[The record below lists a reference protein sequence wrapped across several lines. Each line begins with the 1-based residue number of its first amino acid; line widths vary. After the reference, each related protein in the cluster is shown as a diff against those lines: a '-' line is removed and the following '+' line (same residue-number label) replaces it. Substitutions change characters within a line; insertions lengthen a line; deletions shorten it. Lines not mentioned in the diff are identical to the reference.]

1 MPVKNTE
8 DKGAG
13 RNPRKESGFY
23 NASAIEAAKRR
34 HNSSPQNTE
43 VFRSGSGGK
52 NPKPS
57 HPPTA
62 YTPGPGNA
70 PSEHQPERRYAGGYF
85 TNAQSN
91 PSGQR
96 QNPANRNTRD
106 GRPVGRN
113 QPPDQNRANQNPG
126 NGASEGSAS
135 EGRNAGGRSSGRSRE
150 IRKSARQTRRTRLMA
165 AMIIAA
171 VLLTLL
177 IVGASYLNYKPN
189 LGDGLFNTAPDIGKD
204 INAETTTSDGRP
216 ERYAAETFTRSNEDR
231 YNFLILGKDKVA
243 YNTDVIMILNFD
255 VKTGA
260 INILQIPRD
269 TMFRI
274 NGNRH
279 KANALY
285 AVYYNYA
292 NKIGESDPVSYGL
305 QSLADTIEQNLKIKI
320 DFWAL
325 CTLDGF
331 GEIVDA
337 LGGVEMNVPFDM
349 DYEDP
354 DQDLYIHIKEGKQV
368 LDGETAQYFMRF
380 RSNYIEG
387 DIGRVKA
394 QKLFFSALMKT
405 FKEKFTIA
413 MIPDLA
419 KAVFQNIKTSIE
431 YQYLGYF
438 ARKALGADL
447 STLKMI
453 TLPGEA
459 IQTGSGAWYYVTKR
473 ADARAIV
480 NLYFNV
486 FDQQITD
493 AIFDPNQNL
502 TDGMSSAAY
511 KVYHSLASEN
521 PAEKYVLSGTEA
533 DEKGIKIDLL
543 DDIITTAAET
553 SPAP

>member
-1 MPVKNTE
+1 MPVNNTE

-13 RNPRKESGFY
+13 RTPRKESGYY
-23 NASAIEAAKRR
+23 NASDREAAKRR
-34 HNSSPQNTE
+34 YNAASQNTE
-43 VFRSGSGGK
+43 VFRPGGGK
-52 NPKPS
+52 TPIPS

-62 YTPGPGNA
+62 YTPGPGRT
-70 PSEHQPERRYAGGYF
+70 SSQERQPEHPERQVSGGYF
-85 TNAQSN
+85 TNTQQSQDN
-91 PSGQR
+91 RQNQSGQR
-96 QNPANRNTRD
+96 QNPAYRNTRN
-106 GRPVGRN
+106 GRPEGRN
-113 QPPDQNRANQNPG
+113 QAAERNS
-126 NGASEGSAS
+126 NGGAGS
-135 EGRNAGGRSSGRSRE
+135 SSGGNSGKVSRE

-171 VLLTLL
+171 VLLTFI
-177 IVGASYLNYKPN
+177 IVAASYLNYKPN
-189 LGDGLFNTAPDIGKD
+189 LGDGLFNTAPNIGKD

-216 ERYAAETFTRSNEDR
+216 ERDAVGQFTRSNEDR

-243 YNTDVIMILNFD
+243 YNTDVIMIINFD
-255 VKTGA
+255 VGTGA
-260 INILQIPRD
+260 INVLQIPRD

-279 KANALY
+279 KVNALY
-285 AVYYNYA
+285 ALYYSYA
-292 NKIGESDPVSYGL
+292 NKIGEEDPVSYGL
-305 QSLADTIEQNLKIKI
+305 QSLADTIEDNLKIKI

-325 CTLDGF
+325 ATLDGF

-337 LGGVEMNVPFDM
+337 LGGVTMNVPYDM
-349 DYEDP
+349 DYKDP
-354 DQDLYIHIKEGKQV
+354 DQDLYINIKQGEQV
-368 LDGETAQYFMRF
+368 LDGETAQHFMRF

-394 QKLFFSALMKT
+394 QKLFLSALVKT
-405 FKEKFTIA
+405 FKEKFTIT

-493 AIFDPNQNL
+493 DIFDPNQNL
-502 TDGMSSAAY
+502 TDGMSASAY
-511 KVYHSLASEN
+511 RVYHSLASEN
-521 PAEKYVLSGTEA
+521 PAEKYVLSGKEA
-533 DEKGIKIDLL
+533 DEQGIKIDLL
-543 DDIITTAAET
+543 DDIITTAPANAEG
-553 SPAP
+553 

>member
-1 MPVKNTE
+1 MPVNNTE
-8 DKGAG
+8 DKGVG
-13 RNPRKESGFY
+13 RNSRKESGS
-23 NASAIEAAKRR
+23 NIRPPNHPTNTASASRAAPDRPR
-34 HNSSPQNTE
+34 SS
-43 VFRSGSGGK
+43 
-52 NPKPS
+52 
-57 HPPTA
+57 
-62 YTPGPGNA
+62 
-70 PSEHQPERRYAGGYF
+70 GGYF
-85 TNAQSN
+85 TNGQQN
-91 PSGQR
+91 QTGHKTGQR
-96 QNPANRNTRD
+96 PAPPRRNTQN
-106 GRPVGRN
+106 GRPIGQN
-113 QPPDQNRANQNPG
+113 QTPDPNRGIHNPVDVTSTGNPPSKNT
-126 NGASEGSAS
+126 
-135 EGRNAGGRSSGRSRE
+135 SGRSRE
-150 IRKSARQTRRTRLMA
+150 LRRSVRQTRRTRLMA

-171 VLLTLL
+171 AALT
-177 IVGASYLNYKPN
+177 IIITVASYLNYKPN
-189 LGDGLFNTAPDIGKD
+189 FGDGLFNTAPDIGKD

-216 ERYAAETFTRSNEDR
+216 ERYTAEKFTRSNEDR
-231 YNFLILGKDKVA
+231 YNFLVLGKDKVA
-243 YNTDVIMILNFD
+243 YNTDVIMIVNFD

-269 TMFRI
+269 TLFRV
-274 NGNRH
+274 NGRRH

-292 NKIGESDPVSYGL
+292 NKIGESDPVAYGL
-305 QSLADTIEQNLKIKI
+305 QSFADTIEENLKIKI

-337 LGGVEMNVPFDM
+337 IGGVQMYVPYDM

-354 DQDLYIHIKEGKQV
+354 DQDLYIHIKEGEQL
-368 LDGETAQYFMRF
+368 LDGKTAQHFIRF
-380 RSNYIEG
+380 RSNYIEA

-394 QKLFFSALMKT
+394 QKLFLSAFVKS
-405 FKEKFTIA
+405 FKEKFTIT

-447 STLKMI
+447 STMTMI
-453 TLPGEA
+453 TLPGDV

-486 FDQQITD
+486 FDQQISD
-493 AIFDPNQNL
+493 AIFDPYQNL
-502 TDGMSSAAY
+502 NDGMSSSVY
-511 KVYHSLASEN
+511 KVYYSPASEN
-521 PAEKYVLSGTEA
+521 PAKKYALSGAEV
-533 DEKGIKIDLL
+533 DEQGIKIDLL

-553 SPAP
+553 DKPDD